1 MNARQKAEHYKKLYE
16 QAKIPVHTVC
26 YTSSNLD
33 HLVANSR
40 IDLDPDIMEHISEKE
55 LLRMHISR
63 IADQLEKDV
72 IPNHI
77 DIFEDKGI
85 ASFDFWVR
93 RNNENKYIRD

>member
-1 MNARQKAEHYKKLYE
+1 MNTRQKAKHYKKLYE
-16 QAKIPVHTVC
+16 ESRIPVHTVY

-40 IDLDPDIMEHISEKE
+40 IDLDIVEHISEKE

-72 IPNHI
+72 IPNYI
-77 DIFEDKGI
+77 DISEDKGT
-85 ASFDFWVR
+85 AKFHLWVR
-93 RNNENKYIRD
+93 R